1 MNVILLL
8 TIAGLLLLKWIY
20 SHFRKRY
27 RFWSERNVPYP
38 EPRFPVGN
46 VGETLGSKVHF
57 AYIVEDLY
65 RQLKHHGDYAGIF
78 FFRDPVLLV
87 LTPEFAKTVLVKDFN
102 CFVDRG
108 VYSNERDDP
117 LSANLFFLE
126 GHRWRQLRAKL
137 TPTFTSGRLK
147 AMFHTILTVGQQL
160 DEFLIEYTKE
170 TGEVEVKELLARFTT
185 DIIGSC
191 AFGIDCNSLVNPR
204 SKFREMGKRMI
215 NFPKLKAL
223 KLFFAMMFREAAR
236 KMRVRFNDEDV
247 SNFFFEVVRDTIR
260 YREEN
265 NVRRKDFMQLLI
277 DLKNKGV
284 IEVEGPTEETG
295 ADRLEKLTFEEIAA
309 QAFVFFF
316 AGFETS
322 ATTMTSVL
330 YLLATHAD
338 VQEKGRRCVNDV
350 LSKYGGEFSYE
361 ALMEMN
367 YIDWIIQE
375 TLRLYPPV
383 ASIHRITSKPY
394 KLPNGSIIPDGTG
407 VLISNLAFQRD
418 PEYFPEPLCF
428 RPERFSEEEKERR
441 HHFCHLPF
449 GEGPRNCIGM
459 RFGLLQSRMGIALLL
474 RNYRF
479 ATCPKTPIPL
489 KIDPVALIQ
498 GPAGEVWLAIEKI
511 HSSDRNWFSPKASNV
526 MWIYLL
532 IIAISLAVWFVRK
545 KYSHWER
552 LGVPYIKPRFP
563 FGNLQAIGR
572 RVHSSQLMTR
582 FYREMKGKYPFCG
595 IYFFTNPVA
604 LALDL
609 DFVKNVL
616 VRDFQYFHDRGMY
629 YNEKDDPISGHLFN
643 IEGTKWTNLRK
654 KLIPTFS
661 SGKIKMMCPMI
672 ITVADRFRECI
683 EKSVIDKSE
692 VEMKDLLARFTT
704 DVIGTCAFG
713 IDCNSLNNPDAEFL
727 RMGKKVFE
735 LPSGRLLKFFFMATF
750 KEFAKKVHI
759 KGTADDVSSFFF
771 KVVRETIEYREKNN
785 IQRNDFMNLL
795 IQLKQKGE
803 LDDSGENVG
812 TLSLNEVVAQ
822 AFVFF
827 LGGFETSST
836 TMSYCLYEL
845 SLNEDVQEAARQCV
859 QDAIVKHGGLNYE
872 AIMDME
878 YIEQC
883 INESLRK
890 YPPGA
895 NLIRSVTKDYSVP
908 DSNVTFKKGM
918 SVMIPV
924 YAIHHDPE
932 YYPDPERYDPDRFS
946 AEESARRK
954 PFTFIPFGEGPR
966 ICIAARFG
974 MLETKI
980 GLATLLLNFRFSK
993 CSKSVVPLVI
1003 SPRHAVLTP
1012 AGGLWL
1018 KVEKLKQ

>member
-1 MNVILLL
+1 MIVILLL
-8 TIAGLLLLKWIY
+8 FAAAVLLFLRWLY
-20 SHFRKRY
+20 SHFQQRY
-27 RFWSERNVPYP
+27 RFWSERQIPYLK
-38 EPRFPVGN
+38 PRFPVGN
-46 VGETLGSKVHF
+46 VGETLASKVHF
-57 AYIVEDLY
+57 AYIVEGLY
-65 RQLKHHGDYAGIF
+65 RQLKHHGDYAGIY

-102 CFVDRG
+102 YFIDRG

-126 GHRWRQLRAKL
+126 GHRWRRLRAKL

-147 AMFHTILTVGQQL
+147 AMFHTILAVGQQL
-160 DEFLIEYTKE
+160 DGYLAEYTKG
-170 TGEVEVKELLARFTT
+170 TSEVEIKDLLARFTT

-191 AFGIDCNSLVNPR
+191 AFGIDCNSLENPR

-247 SNFFFEVVRDTIR
+247 SDFFFAVVRDTIK
-260 YREEN
+260 YREDN
-265 NVRRKDFMQLLI
+265 DVRRNDFMQLLI

-284 IEVEGPTEETG
+284 IECESEAQVGDAG

-322 ATTMTSVL
+322 ATTMTCVL
-330 YLLATHAD
+330 YLLATHP
-338 VQEKGRRCVNDV
+338 VIQENGRRCVNDV
-350 LSKYGGEFSYE
+350 LGKHDGKFSYE

-394 KLPNGSIIPDGTG
+394 KLPNGSVIPEGTG

-418 PEYFPEPLCF
+418 PAYFPEPLSF
-428 RPERFSEEEKERR
+428 RPERFSEAEKEGR

-449 GEGPRNCIGM
+449 GEGPRICIGM
-459 RFGLLQSRMGIALLL
+459 RFGMLQSRMGIALLL
-474 RNYRF
+474 KNYRF
-479 ATCPKTPIPL
+479 GVCSKTPIPL

-498 GPAGEVWLAIEKI
+498 GPAGDVWLEIKSI
-511 HSSDRNWFSPKASNV
+511 Q
-526 MWIYLL
+526 MWIYLV
-532 IIAISLAVWFVRK
+532 IAVITLSVWFVRK

-552 LGVPYIKPRFP
+552 LGVPFIKPRFP
-563 FGNLQAIGR
+563 FGNLQAFGR
-572 RVHSSQLMTR
+572 RMHSSQLMTS
-582 FYREMKGKYPFCG
+582 FYREMKGKYSFCG
-595 IYFFTNPVA
+595 IFFFTNPVA

-609 DFVKNVL
+609 DFIKNVL
-616 VRDFQYFHDRGMY
+616 VRDFAYFHDRGMY

-661 SGKIKMMCPMI
+661 SGKIKMMCP
-672 ITVADRFRECI
+672 TVVSVADRFRECI
-683 EKSVIDKSE
+683 ERSIVDEPE
-692 VEMKDLLARFTT
+692 VEMKELLARFTT
-704 DVIGTCAFG
+704 DVIGSCAFG
-713 IDCNSLNNPDAEFL
+713 IDCNSLNDPDVEFL

-735 LPSGRLLKFFFMATF
+735 LSGRGRILKFFFMATF
-750 KEFAKKVHI
+750 KEFAKKMHI

-785 IQRNDFMNLL
+785 VQRNDFMNLL

-803 LDDSGENVG
+803 LDDSGEQVG

-845 SLNEDVQEAARQCV
+845 SLNEDVQDTARQCV
-859 QDAIVKHGGLNYE
+859 REAVAKHGGLNYE
-872 AIMDME
+872 ALMDMD

-895 NLIRSVTKDYSVP
+895 NLLRSVTKDYTVP
-908 DSNVTFKKGM
+908 NSDVVFKKGM
-918 SVMIPV
+918 NVMVPV
-924 YAIHHDPE
+924 YAIHHDAE
-932 YYPDPERYDPDRFS
+932 YYPDPERFDPERFS
-946 AEESARRK
+946 AEECALRK
-954 PFTFIPFGEGPR
+954 PFTFMPFGEGPR

-974 MLETKI
+974 IMETKV

-1003 SPRHAVLTP
+1003 SPKHAVLTP
-1012 AGGLWL
+1012 EGGLWL
-1018 KVEKLKQ
+1018 KVEKLEKVA